1 MGRHRKTYPAMPV
14 GYSGPIPP
22 LRLNPESGSRQRQG
36 LRGRRLILKPARA
49 FPSAPSTGKETA
61 ASDAEDLVVRQ
72 EAPHSLKTS
81 QHAVNARNIGR
92 AW

>member
-1 MGRHRKTYPAMPV
+1 LEAIRTTNTRASELSLSLCPAV
-14 GYSGPIPP
+14 A
-22 LRLNPESGSRQRQG
+22 
-36 LRGRRLILKPARA
+36 LKPARA